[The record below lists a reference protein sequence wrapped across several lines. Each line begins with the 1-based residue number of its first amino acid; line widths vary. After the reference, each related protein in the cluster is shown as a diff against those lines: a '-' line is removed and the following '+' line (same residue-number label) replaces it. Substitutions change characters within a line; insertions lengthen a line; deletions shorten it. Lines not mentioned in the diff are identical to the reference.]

1 MTNFEKIKNM
11 NINEIAEKIS
21 RMIGTCAQCQIES
34 FCSEVSKEVEFG
46 EKTFCLRMWEQW
58 LEHEVENND

>member
-11 NINEIAEKIS
+11 SVDEIAQKIS
-21 RMIGTCAQCQIES
+21 QMIGTCAQCQIES
-34 FCSEVSKEVEFG
+34 FCSELSKEVEFG

-58 LEHEVENND
+58 LEREVEDSD